1 MFLYYRIREMII
13 LFLNS
18 QLTGETSNP
27 SNMNCNF
34 TSAPTTRNIEPP
46 CSETTNMEHGGSMF
60 RLSSQINYNS
70 QLFTVL
76 GNGIASLMLE
86 IPVRYMTHLSNPSP
100 NPEWWVEPYLRRSK

>member
-1 MFLYYRIREMII
+1 MII
-13 LFLNS
+13 LFLKFTTHWRNLKS
-18 QLTGETSNP
+18 LQHELY
-27 SNMNCNF
+27 F